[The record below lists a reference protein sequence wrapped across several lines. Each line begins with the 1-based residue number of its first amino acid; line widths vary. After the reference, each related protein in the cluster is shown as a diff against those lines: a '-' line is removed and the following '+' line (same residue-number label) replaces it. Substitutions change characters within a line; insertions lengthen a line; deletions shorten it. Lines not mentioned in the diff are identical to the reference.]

1 MDKILYLTHFTRVE
15 NAINIIK
22 SDYLFTNIERM
33 KKNIKYE
40 GVLSQTLNKYNNND
54 FTDEFPGI
62 YMSYITESDINKLIY
77 EQPVLQISKRI
88 MFVFSKKLLEQKNYH
103 CNIIDHNG
111 HISENLTYF
120 SFNLDKIPNQSD
132 VIKFYETIYGNY
144 PGNEI
149 IFHDKI
155 SLSALCEI
163 WAFNK
168 ETYNELLSKIPSKYN
183 NLIKIKK
190 KYPKTVKCPANIE
203 IDTKSL
209 PFLIDLDFKYS
220 GLHKVIY
227 PYKTKT
233 KSSKSHFIKI
243 AKIAGISDNDINKYD
258 LSNPQKLND
267 YLVKHKLYTYFHEN
281 RDKQHFTN

>member
-1 MDKILYLTHFTRVE
+1 MDKILYLTHFTSVE

-22 SDYLFTNIERM
+22 SGYLFTNIERM
-33 KKNIKYE
+33 KQNIKYE
-40 GVLSQTLNKYNNND
+40 GVLSQTLTKYNNNN

-62 YMSYITESDINKLIY
+62 YMSYITKYDINKLIY
-77 EQPVLQISKRI
+77 EQPVLQVSKRI

-120 SFNLDKIPNQSD
+120 SFNLDKMPNQSD
-132 VIKFYETIYGNY
+132 VIKFYENIYGNY

-155 SLSALCEI
+155 SLNSLCEI
-163 WAFNK
+163 WTFNK

-190 KYPKTVKCPANIE
+190 KYPKTVKCSANIE

-209 PFLIDLDFKYS
+209 PFLIDVDFNYS
-220 GLHKVIY
+220 GMYKEFY

-281 RDKQHFTN
+281 RNKQHFIK